1 MVNKS
6 STLLNVKKISLLL
19 GIAIVVFLAWY
30 FSTLT
35 IYIILGLIFALIAS
49 PFKNLLSKIHIK
61 NHRISNTVT
70 TMLSLLALM
79 FILGVIVYV
88 VAPPVI
94 NQINLM
100 SNIKDF
106 QISNV
111 VDAPLE
117 KIDVTLKDYNLI
129 DDNDNVKDILIDSTA
144 KYLGKIN
151 ISSIFGG
158 VLQGI
163 GSLFLAIFSIFFIA
177 FFMLLDF
184 GKVQKKVVR
193 MVPDEYQ
200 AEITNIMSNSKRLLS
215 NYFVGLFLEM
225 LIVGLLEFVTLTL
238 LGIPNALLIAVI
250 SGLMIIIPYIGSI
263 IALVSA
269 CLIAVSST
277 LILGGDTNIA
287 VVLLKVSLSSV
298 GWRLL
303 DSFILQPF
311 IASRSVKAHPLEIFL
326 IVLLAGMIAGIPG
339 MMLAIPAYTF
349 VRVFTKEFFGNN
361 NFIKTITER
370 LDVKK

>member
-1 MVNKS
+1 MENKS

-117 KIDVTLKDYNLI
+117 KIDATLKDYNLI

-277 LILGGDTNIA
+277 LILGGDANIA

>member
-1 MVNKS
+1 
-6 STLLNVKKISLLL
+6 
-19 GIAIVVFLAWY
+19 
-30 FSTLT
+30 
-35 IYIILGLIFALIAS
+35 
-49 PFKNLLSKIHIK
+49 
-61 NHRISNTVT
+61 
-70 TMLSLLALM
+70 
-79 FILGVIVYV
+79 
-88 VAPPVI
+88 
-94 NQINLM
+94 
-100 SNIKDF
+100 
-106 QISNV
+106 
-111 VDAPLE
+111 
-117 KIDVTLKDYNLI
+117 
-129 DDNDNVKDILIDSTA
+129 
-144 KYLGKIN
+144 
-151 ISSIFGG
+151 
-158 VLQGI
+158 
-163 GSLFLAIFSIFFIA
+163 
-177 FFMLLDF
+177 
-184 GKVQKKVVR
+184 

-277 LILGGDTNIA
+277 LILGGDANIA

>member
-117 KIDVTLKDYNLI
+117 KIDATLKDYNLI

-277 LILGGDTNIA
+277 LILGGDANIA

>member
-277 LILGGDTNIA
+277 LILGGDANIA

>member
-163 GSLFLAIFSIFFIA
+163 GSLFLAIFSIFS
-177 FFMLLDF
+177 LLF
-184 GKVQKKVVR
+184 
-193 MVPDEYQ
+193 Y
-200 AEITNIMSNSKRLLS
+200 
-215 NYFVGLFLEM
+215 
-225 LIVGLLEFVTLTL
+225 VT
-238 LGIPNALLIAVI
+238 
-250 SGLMIIIPYIGSI
+250 
-263 IALVSA
+263 
-269 CLIAVSST
+269 
-277 LILGGDTNIA
+277 
-287 VVLLKVSLSSV
+287 
-298 GWRLL
+298 
-303 DSFILQPF
+303 
-311 IASRSVKAHPLEIFL
+311 
-326 IVLLAGMIAGIPG
+326 
-339 MMLAIPAYTF
+339 
-349 VRVFTKEFFGNN
+349 
-361 NFIKTITER
+361 
-370 LDVKK
+370 

>member
-1 MVNKS
+1 
-6 STLLNVKKISLLL
+6 VKKISLLL

-277 LILGGDTNIA
+277 LILGGDANIA